1 MRYMMRTVNKK
12 RTVWYRFFM
21 GTQTPNF
28 RDERRARILQAA
40 RDVFYEFGYAG
51 ASMATIS
58 ARVGGSK
65 ATLYAYFSSKEE
77 LFGAMIRERCE
88 AMGRVFQAHIGAD
101 DLRKALKEM
110 SLQLINVVMSDWG
123 TRTIQLLIEESRRN
137 PGLARLF
144 SEAMEANGR
153 ASLQALLET
162 AHDRGQIDAP
172 DVPEATKILKSLLFG
187 DIHFK
192 RLLGIC
198 KDIDADD
205 LNKHIDRAIDVF
217 MTYYGAKDKRPKPI
231 NA

>member
-1 MRYMMRTVNKK
+1 MRYMLATVNKK

-21 GTQTPNF
+21 DTQVSNF
-28 RDERRARILQAA
+28 RDERRARILQVA

-58 ARVGGSK
+58 ARLGGSK

-77 LFGAMIRERCE
+77 LFGAIIRERCE

-101 DLRKALKEM
+101 DLRKALKAM
-110 SLQLINVVMSDWG
+110 ALQLMNVVMSDWG

-144 SEAMEANGR
+144 NEAMEANGR
-153 ASLQALLET
+153 ASLQGLLET
-162 AHDRGQIDAP
+162 ARDRGQIDAP
-172 DVPEATKILKSLLFG
+172 DIPEATKILKSLLIG

-198 KDIDADD
+198 PDIATVD
-205 LNKHIDRAIDVF
+205 LNRHIDRAIDVF
-217 MTYYGAKDKRPKPI
+217 MTYYGVEGKA
-231 NA
+231 A

>member
-1 MRYMMRTVNKK
+1 MRYMSTTVNKK

-21 GTQTPNF
+21 DTQTSNF
-28 RDERRARILQAA
+28 RDERRARILQVA

-58 ARVGGSK
+58 ARLGGSK

-137 PGLARLF
+137 PSLARLF
-144 SEAMEANGR
+144 NEAMEANGR
-153 ASLQALLET
+153 ASLQALLAT
-162 AHDRGQIDAP
+162 ARDRGQIDAP

-198 KDIDADD
+198 DGIDAAD

-217 MTYYGAKDKRPKPI
+217 MTYYGAEDKD
-231 NA
+231 A

>member
-1 MRYMMRTVNKK
+1 MRYMISTVNKK
-12 RTVWYRFFM
+12 RTVWYRLFM
-21 GTQTPNF
+21 DTQTSNF
-28 RDERRARILQAA
+28 RDERRARILQVA

-58 ARVGGSK
+58 ARLGGSK

-77 LFGAMIRERCE
+77 LFGAIIRERCE

-110 SLQLINVVMSDWG
+110 SLQLIGVVMSDWG

-137 PGLARLF
+137 PGLARMF
-144 SEAMEANGR
+144 NEAMEANGR

-162 AHDRGQIDAP
+162 ARDRGQIEAP

-198 KDIDADD
+198 SGIDAVD
-205 LNKHIDRAIDVF
+205 LHKHIDRAIDVF
-217 MTYYGAKDKRPKPI
+217 MTYYGVKDK
-231 NA
+231 AA